1 MSSPLTGRR
10 AEPTDGSPDG
20 SPDGPAASGPASAPA
35 QSLARRILVP
45 GFLVQVVLVYAAC
58 RLLTGVLLTLVAARQ
73 VPTGWTGPV
82 VNYLTFSAQWD
93 GQWYQQIATSGYPAA
108 LPVDV
113 DGVVQQNPWAFYPLF
128 PMLCRFV
135 MDGFGL
141 SFYAVGSSVSLLLG
155 FVAAI
160 AMAKLFGK
168 RLGRRSALLCV
179 VVWASF
185 PAAASLQVGY
195 TESIAMALLTL
206 ALLALSNERWL
217 LATSL
222 ALLTGLARP
231 IAVPLAAVTFVALWL
246 RWRRRGREPI
256 GVGEGLAGLAALAGC
271 GIAGLIWPGIA
282 WWVTGRSDAY
292 TETMSSWRAGHVI
305 TPFHPW
311 MDVSRY
317 YFGETWGPVWL
328 TVAFVVVAVMVLG
341 PWAARL
347 GPELRAWSLAYPA
360 YLLVVLDP
368 FTSIF
373 RYLIPLFPLVP
384 VVIGVAGRAR
394 PTSRTP
400 WVLARGGILLVGFVV
415 GQWYWIDVLWRF
427 VPPTDYPP

>member
-10 AEPTDGSPDG
+10 AEPLD
-20 SPDGPAASGPASAPA
+20 DGPDPTPTPTPPAAAAATG
-35 QSLARRILVP
+35 QVRRILLP
-45 GFLVQVVLVYAAC
+45 GFLVQVVLLYAAC
-58 RLLTGVLLTLVAARQ
+58 RLLTGILLTVDAARQ

-93 GQWYQQIATSGYPAA
+93 GQWYQQIAASGYPAA
-108 LPVDV
+108 LPVDSF
-113 DGVVQQNPWAFYPLF
+113 GVVQQNPWAFYPLF
-128 PMLCRFV
+128 PLLCRFV

-141 SFYAVGSSVSLLLG
+141 SFYAAGSTLSLLLG

-160 AMAKLFGK
+160 AMAKLFEK
-168 RLGRRSALLCV
+168 RLGRRTALLCV

-195 TESIAMALLTL
+195 TESTAMALLTL
-206 ALLALSNERWL
+206 ALLALSSERWL

-231 IAVPLAAVTFVALWL
+231 IAVPLAAVTLVALWL
-246 RWRRRGREPI
+246 RWRRRGRDPI
-256 GVGEGLAGLAALAGC
+256 SVGEGLSGLAALAGC
-271 GIAGLIWPGIA
+271 GVAGLLWPAIA
-282 WWVTGRSDAY
+282 WWVTGQSNAY
-292 TETMSSWRAGHVI
+292 TETMSSWRAGHEI

-311 MDVSRY
+311 MDMSRY

-328 TVAFVVVAVMVLG
+328 TVAFVVIAVMVLG

-347 GPELRAWSLAYPA
+347 GPELRTWSLAYPA
-360 YLLVVLDP
+360 YLLAVLDP

-384 VVIGVAGRAR
+384 VLVGVAGRAR
-394 PTSRTP
+394 PPARTP
-400 WVLARGGILLVGFVV
+400 WVVARAGILLVLFVV
-415 GQWYWIDVLWRF
+415 GQWYWIDILWRF